1 MHGGSRSSSQQLE
14 YMGEGGCLYHVG
26 ITIKYESG
34 MDGGSHHKVLPLL
47 SYICLLGSTASQTHN
62 QLEIKTRA
70 YGHQT
75 QTKAGTD
82 ERCPESIWD
91 DALLGRTASI
101 DDSGEGKYSGWLRV
115 WTTEA
120 LADP

>member
-1 MHGGSRSSSQQLE
+1 M
-14 YMGEGGCLYHVG
+14 YHVG
-26 ITIKYESG
+26 IAIKYESG
-34 MDGGSHHKVLPLL
+34 MDGGSNHKVLPLL
-47 SYICLLGSTASQTHN
+47 SYIYLLGSTASQTHN

-75 QTKAGTD
+75 QAMAGTD
-82 ERCPESIWD
+82 ERCPESVWD

-101 DDSGEGKYSGWLRV
+101 HDSGEGKHSGWLRV